1 MLIFLSRL
9 ALHVKNPMRILHS
22 LLFLLISIIFVPVPP
37 CSPSFSS
44 PRGLNRC
51 LGQTTEGTPFSGL
64 GPVPTVASQS
74 RRKRS
79 SASTVGVFAA
89 SCHTLVACNAPVIKF
104 STLHVPS
111 VTNINNFL
119 TAYV

>member
-37 CSPSFSS
+37 PSLH
-44 PRGLNRC
+44 PGVLNRY

-79 SASTVGVFAA
+79 SASTVGFFAA
-89 SCHTLVACNAPVIKF
+89 SCHKMEVVISGLV
-104 STLHVPS
+104 TPS
-111 VTNINNFL
+111 GL
-119 TAYV
+119 